1 MKLTEAN
8 KKSALFGE
16 QKQNMAKQRHPC
28 MGELPQQQSNSSDS
42 ESGGIFFL
50 GQRRP
55 PTAGA
60 HVERGEASTSARTHV
75 LHHKDDSSLRER
87 IARSCLMD
95 RNNKIQW
102 PPHMENF
109 FPGKDEPS
117 RNSDRWSVDDAEKM
131 PKVVGFFCRDACV
144 LACLEKQ
151 IDAWHN
157 ASHSHLFCQLN
168 AHCILY
174 IDQKYSIVVQICTVL
189 HYYTA
194 SAYR

>member
-28 MGELPQQQSNSSDS
+28 MGELPQQQSNSSDRWGPSVS
-42 ESGGIFFL
+42 ESCTIFFL
-50 GQRRP
+50 GQGRP

-60 HVERGEASTSARTHV
+60 HVEHGDASTSARIHV
-75 LHHKDDSSLRER
+75 LHHKDDDSSLREM
-87 IARSCLMD
+87 IAQSHSKSIYKYNLNGLVFSTEMGDQSDVPGSCLMD

-131 PKVVGFFCRDACV
+131 PKVVGFFCRDACDGERR
-144 LACLEKQ
+144 AG
-151 IDAWHN
+151 AG
-157 ASHSHLFCQLN
+157 
-168 AHCILY
+168 
-174 IDQKYSIVVQICTVL
+174 VVV
-189 HYYTA
+189 A
-194 SAYR
+194 GGS

>member
-28 MGELPQQQSNSSDS
+28 MGELPQQQSNSSDRWGPSVS
-42 ESGGIFFL
+42 ESCTIFFL
-50 GQRRP
+50 GQGRP

-60 HVERGEASTSARTHV
+60 HVEHGDASTSARTHV
-75 LHHKDDSSLRER
+75 LHHKDDVLCF
-87 IARSCLMD
+87 ARGSRVFSTEMGDQSDVPGSCLLD

-117 RNSDRWSVDDAEKM
+117 RNSDRWRRGAQAGAAAGGGRSGGSRQELKRQRRRAGADANEI
-131 PKVVGFFCRDACV
+131 
-144 LACLEKQ
+144 E
-151 IDAWHN
+151 
-157 ASHSHLFCQLN
+157 
-168 AHCILY
+168 
-174 IDQKYSIVVQICTVL
+174 
-189 HYYTA
+189 
-194 SAYR
+194 

>member
-1 MKLTEAN
+1 MI
-8 KKSALFGE
+8 
-16 QKQNMAKQRHPC
+16 Q
-28 MGELPQQQSNSSDS
+28 
-42 ESGGIFFL
+42 
-50 GQRRP
+50 
-55 PTAGA
+55 
-60 HVERGEASTSARTHV
+60 
-75 LHHKDDSSLRER
+75 
-87 IARSCLMD
+87 
-95 RNNKIQW
+95 IQW

-174 IDQKYSIVVQICTVL
+174 IDQKYSIVFRSVR
-189 HYYTA
+189 YYTTTQRQRVWNK
-194 SAYR
+194 SSKIWNKSTLTPLKVTSI

>member
-28 MGELPQQQSNSSDS
+28 MGELPQQQSNSSDRWGPSVS
-42 ESGGIFFL
+42 ESCTIFFL
-50 GQRRP
+50 GQGRP

-60 HVERGEASTSARTHV
+60 HVEHGDASTSARTHV
-75 LHHKDDSSLRER
+75 LHHKDDVLCF
-87 IARSCLMD
+87 ARGS
-95 RNNKIQW
+95 RIQW

-131 PKVVGFFCRDACV
+131 PKVVGFFCRDARRGAQAGAAAGEGRSGGSRRE
-144 LACLEKQ
+144 LKRQRRRARA
-151 IDAWHN
+151 DAN
-157 ASHSHLFCQLN
+157 E
-168 AHCILY
+168 IE
-174 IDQKYSIVVQICTVL
+174 
-189 HYYTA
+189 
-194 SAYR
+194 

>member
-28 MGELPQQQSNSSDS
+28 MGELPQQQSNSSDRWGPSVS
-42 ESGGIFFL
+42 ESCTIFFL
-50 GQRRP
+50 GQGRP

-60 HVERGEASTSARTHV
+60 HVEHGDASTSARTHV
-75 LHHKDDSSLRER
+75 LHHKDDDTSLRER
-87 IARSCLMD
+87 IARTTEMGDQSDVPGSCLMD

-131 PKVVGFFCRDACV
+131 PKVATGSTGWSGGGRGPECGSRRELKRQRQRAGADAN
-144 LACLEKQ
+144 E
-151 IDAWHN
+151 IE
-157 ASHSHLFCQLN
+157 
-168 AHCILY
+168 
-174 IDQKYSIVVQICTVL
+174 
-189 HYYTA
+189 
-194 SAYR
+194 